1 MEVIFLL
8 IGIAIFWGVIR
19 LAIRS
24 GTRTVKAAARTAT
37 GSGTFAENISAEFKG
52 MGPFEIRTIRTK
64 AGENND
70 GPEIIEVQGRGL
82 IPVYDRLDMSFV
94 TSVFDST
101 GGGTFEPVLS
111 TFDEFQE
118 PASIAYQHVVG
129 GGEVEPNIGFP
140 NWVRVGV
147 VIPDLLVPPESG
159 RRNLSIALRL
169 VDQDDPPNIFLG
181 RTDSD
186 HDGMIA
192 IFAETVEE
200 TFTIKGY
207 KEAAEHREQARSL
220 SIKLGMAVAMADED
234 LDDSEGGVIQ
244 NWIVKTLSLYEGDK
258 KDELKERYNAAL
270 REAYQEV
277 QDGTLSLGALIEE
290 MNEFA
295 DQPEKYEAI
304 ELCFDVMAADGVAD
318 EAELNTI
325 RGIAESLEL
334 DYDEITKLRDQKLVE
349 LDAVT
354 EQQAS
359 IESILDLDTEAP
371 KEEIL
376 KQLREEYTKWNAR
389 LNTLEEG
396 RERNNAQ
403 QMLDLLAEARKKYA

>member
-37 GSGTFAENISAEFKG
+37 GSGTFAENISVEFKG

-101 GGGTFEPVLS
+101 GGAFEPVLS

-129 GGEVEPNIGFP
+129 VGEVEPNIGFP

-181 RTDSD
+181 RADSD

-234 LDDSEGGVIQ
+234 LDDSEGVVIQ

-258 KDELKERYNAAL
+258 KDELKEKYNAAL

-403 QMLDLLAEARKKYA
+403 QILDLLAEARKKYA

>member
-37 GSGTFAENISAEFKG
+37 GSGTFAENISVEFKG

-101 GGGTFEPVLS
+101 GGAFEPVLS

-129 GGEVEPNIGFP
+129 VGEVEPNIGFP

-181 RTDSD
+181 RADSD

-234 LDDSEGGVIQ
+234 LDDSEGVVIQ

-258 KDELKERYNAAL
+258 KDELKEKYNAAL